1 MYILQLW
8 RGYAL
13 LVLMSCTDIPTV
25 TIYLKQI
32 AVSVVIG
39 MVVGVPI

>member
-8 RGYAL
+8 MGYAL
-13 LVLMSCTDIPTV
+13 LVLMCYTGIPTV

-39 MVVGVPI
+39 MVVGVSI